1 MNIVR
6 GQRIKLSDL
15 GLANKSFSICIKPSA
30 HSFTLDSACFGL
42 DSNRKLSDDRYM
54 TFFNQTLSPCG
65 AVRLI
70 NANQFDFDLA
80 KLPASIHYL
89 TLTLA
94 IEGNGV
100 MRELGQSLASFSVAN
115 TEVARYQFD
124 GQSFSNER
132 AIMLIELYRK
142 DSEWRVN
149 IVGQGFDGGLDALVR
164 HFGGEVAE
172 DKSNAHSASPS
183 VASPPIIPAPIIPT
197 PVAPASAKVSLE
209 KITLQKSGDKVSLK
223 KQGAHQGFGKIRV
236 NLKWNQSTGEK
247 TFFGQPKRIDL
258 DVGCMFEL
266 KNGQTGVVQALGNDW
281 GNFNHPPFINLDSDD
296 RSGNSRE
303 GETLWINGNQFSE
316 IKRILIYTFIY
327 EGAANWT
334 KTNGIVLVEVPDQ
347 PPVEVKLD
355 GADDR
360 RMCAIALLEN
370 INETVS
376 ITKLV
381 QYFEGHRQVNERYNF
396 KLNFRSG
403 RK

>member
-6 GQRIKLSDL
+6 GQRIKLSEM
-15 GLANKSFSICIKPSA
+15 GQINTSFSIFLALSTP
-30 HSFTLDSACFGL
+30 HFTVDCACFGL

-54 TFFNQTLSPCG
+54 TFFNQTVSPCG

-70 NANQFDFDLA
+70 NPNQFDFDLA

-94 IEGNGV
+94 IEGNA
-100 MRELGQSLASFSVAN
+100 MMCELGQSRIWFSHAN
-115 TEVARYQFD
+115 KEVAIYQFE
-124 GQSFSNER
+124 GQSFSKER

-142 DSEWRVN
+142 DSQWRVN
-149 IVGQGFDGGLDALVR
+149 VVGQGFDGGLDALVR
-164 HFGGEVAE
+164 HFGGEIAQE
-172 DKSNAHSASPS
+172 KPLAHIDSAAVKVPLVTSTLIT
-183 VASPPIIPAPIIPT
+183 PIP
-197 PVAPASAKVSLE
+197 AKVSLA
-209 KITLQKSGDKVSLK
+209 KVTLQKSGDKISLE
-223 KQGAHQGFGKIRV
+223 KQGTKQGFGKIRV
-236 NLKWNQSTGEK
+236 NLKWNQSIGEK
-247 TFFGQPKRIDL
+247 NFFGKPKHIDL

-266 KNGQTGVVQALGNDW
+266 KNGQIGVVQALGNDW
-281 GNFNHPPFINLDSDD
+281 GNFDHPPFIHLDSDD
-296 RSGNSRE
+296 RSGNSQA
-303 GETLWINGNQFSE
+303 GETLWINGDRFAE
-316 IKRILIYTFIY
+316 IKRILIFTFIY

-334 KTNGIVLVEVPDQ
+334 KTNGVVLVEVPDQ

-360 RMCAIALLEN
+360 RMCAIVLLEN

-381 QYFEGHRQVNERYNF
+381 QYFDGHRGVNERYNF
-396 KLNFRSG
+396 GLNFRSG